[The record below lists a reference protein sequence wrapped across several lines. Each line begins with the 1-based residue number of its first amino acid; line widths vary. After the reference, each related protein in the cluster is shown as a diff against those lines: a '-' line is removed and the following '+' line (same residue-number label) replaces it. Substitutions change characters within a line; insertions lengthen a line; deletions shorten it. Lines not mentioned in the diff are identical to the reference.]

1 MTPASPEDSPRNAGS
16 PDQFT
21 DPGANAPPKDLDYEL
36 VRLIGRGG
44 YGEVWLVLSKSGTY
58 YACKVVYRESFQ
70 QDRPYER
77 EYEGICKFEP
87 VSRSSES
94 QIKILHVGRRDAL
107 GYFYYIMEVADDAC
121 TGRTIQPDQYVPK
134 TLHSELESRKK
145 LPAKEC
151 IEIGISLSSA
161 LENLHR
167 HGLVHRDIK

>member
-1 MTPASPEDSPRNAGS
+1 MTPDTPVNPPQSEDVSSPLN
-16 PDQFT
+16 
-21 DPGANAPPKDLDYEL
+21 DPGAHPPPQDMDYEL

-44 YGEVWLVLSKSGTY
+44 YGEVWLVRSKSGIF

-107 GYFYYIMEVADDAC
+107 GYFYYIMEVADDAR
-121 TGRTIQPDQYVPK
+121 TGRAIQPDQYVPK
-134 TLHSELESRKK
+134 TLHSEL
-145 LPAKEC
+145 
-151 IEIGISLSSA
+151 
-161 LENLHR
+161 
-167 HGLVHRDIK
+167 